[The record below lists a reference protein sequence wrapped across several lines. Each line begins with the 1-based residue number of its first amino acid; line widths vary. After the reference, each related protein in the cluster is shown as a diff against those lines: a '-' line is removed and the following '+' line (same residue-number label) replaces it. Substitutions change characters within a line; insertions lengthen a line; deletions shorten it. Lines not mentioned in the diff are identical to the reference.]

1 MQINTAIATNGEGL
15 WSNSATSVYCTL
27 AELAYCTPE
36 CDFGELRVYYDTS
49 TWAVN
54 SQGLVYTDPGFLKN
68 LKGLLASEGI
78 MTVDVDYSEA
88 GMQGDDYVSF
98 DVGTEFIRSWL
109 ALGY

>member
-1 MQINTAIATNGEGL
+1 
-15 WSNSATSVYCTL
+15 
-27 AELAYCTPE
+27 
-36 CDFGELRVYYDTS
+36 
-49 TWAVN
+49 
-54 SQGLVYTDPGFLKN
+54 VYTDPGFLKN

-98 DVGTEFIRSWL
+98 DVGAEFIQSWL